1 MSRNSATAT
10 ITSKGQ
16 ITLPKRIRCALG
28 LRAGDKVDFV
38 LGDDGSVELHPASVD
53 LMSLR
58 GAVLSDVRGVTL
70 VQMDEDLAAE
80 ATGE

>member
-1 MSRNSATAT
+1 MLRNSATAT
-10 ITSKGQ
+10 VTSKGQ

-58 GAVLSDVRGVTL
+58 GTVSSESRPVSLE
-70 VQMDEDLAAE
+70 QMEDAIAAE
-80 ATGE
+80 GAGG